1 MYNVLESEVINVGIT
16 DFSKLFSRNLN
27 NALISHGKTQSDL
40 CRDLHFS
47 KATVSSWCNGTRVPR
62 PDKMDEICNYLNI
75 RRSDLMEE
83 QSTPGAF
90 TKSELELIE
99 NYRLADDATKQSV
112 RHLLEYFKLIN
123 GYGRDEK

>member
-1 MYNVLESEVINVGIT
+1 MGIT

-27 NALISHGKTQSDL
+27 NALISHDKTQSDL
-40 CRDLHFS
+40 VRDLHFS

-83 QSTPGAF
+83 HPAADFVLTSGER
-90 TKSELELIE
+90 ELVKEYRNADEVTRESIRRMLAYAKKILESKKKGEL
-99 NYRLADDATKQSV
+99 
-112 RHLLEYFKLIN
+112 
-123 GYGRDEK
+123 

>member
-1 MYNVLESEVINVGIT
+1 MGIT
-16 DFSKLFSRNLN
+16 DFSKLFARNLN

-83 QSTPGAF
+83 KPSADFVLTSGEIDLVIEYRNTDEATRQSI
-90 TKSELELIE
+90 K
-99 NYRLADDATKQSV
+99 N
-112 RHLLEYFKLIN
+112 LLEYSKIL
-123 GYGRDEK
+123 RMEEKR

>member
-16 DFSKLFSRNLN
+16 DFSKLFARNLN

-40 CRDLHFS
+40 VRDLHFS

-83 QSTPGAF
+83 KPSADFVLTSGEIDLVIEYRNTDEATRQSI
-90 TKSELELIE
+90 K
-99 NYRLADDATKQSV
+99 N
-112 RHLLEYFKLIN
+112 LLEYSKII
-123 GYGRDEK
+123 RMEEKR

>member
-1 MYNVLESEVINVGIT
+1 MYNRAESEVDFVGIT

-27 NALISHGKTQSDL
+27 NALIAHDKTQSDL
-40 CRDLHFS
+40 VRDLHFS

-83 QSTPGAF
+83 HPAADFVLTSGEMDFIVEYRNTDEATRQSI
-90 TKSELELIE
+90 K
-99 NYRLADDATKQSV
+99 N
-112 RHLLEYFKLIN
+112 LLEYSKLMRRE
-123 GYGRDEK
+123 GKR